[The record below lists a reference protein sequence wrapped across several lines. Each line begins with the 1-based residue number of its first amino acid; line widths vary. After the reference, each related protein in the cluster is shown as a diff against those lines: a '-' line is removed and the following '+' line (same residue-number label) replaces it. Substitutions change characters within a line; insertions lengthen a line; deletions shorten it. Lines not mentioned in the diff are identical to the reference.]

1 MSTNQNPGAR
11 WWKVDFHAHSPKSF
25 DFGAE
30 EGQRASVSTSL
41 EDWVLAY
48 MAAEVDAIVLS
59 DHNTHDGI
67 DATREVI
74 ESIRINDQ
82 QHFRDLA
89 VFAGV
94 ELTVDG
100 GYHLLAAF
108 DTVTTGELVNG
119 LIYNCQYPGERGESN
134 ATSPCSF
141 EQVVRLI
148 TDMGGLAI
156 PAHVDGPKG
165 LFSHDGR
172 SQAAI
177 INSGLVAA
185 AEAVTSD
192 GAEDVRK
199 LGWTPILGSDAHH
212 LDDAG
217 APDKQAAKF
226 PGSHFT
232 WVKMETPNLAGL
244 RLALSDGPDSA
255 VRSVDAVGNPNDVR
269 HNAIERIVVRNNGH
283 EIAHDFSP
291 WMNAI
296 IGGRGVG
303 KSTMMELLRL
313 ALGRFDDLPSALK
326 EDLSWF
332 SPEKPSADESRFWTE
347 STEIEVF
354 FRKSSKLYR
363 LLWRG
368 SSPQRSSIEVN
379 DAGQWISQDGE
390 VHERFRVLLNSQKEI
405 YETAKEPQ
413 HLLRLIDAQ
422 PQVGYSSW
430 REKFEHLC
438 ATYRSQMSAIAEL
451 EENIG
456 REGRLRGDLA
466 DLKAELDLMTE
477 LRNSSAVRELD
488 ALSRAEDQ
496 RIQRDVEVR
505 SFVETVD
512 LALVKFDAEALSI
525 DAPTSENAQNTDAAA
540 DERTVPEAVSI
551 DDLDPEFDDSWQAE
565 AEWDRGVITASQAIA
580 SAIADLKEAEQL
592 WIDHKADSPRRARIA
607 ELEETVAKLL
617 PEGDV
622 TEGIAGEKP
631 DQKYSR
637 LTTRQHEIE
646 RSLQEIDG
654 LKPILVANREVAAS
668 TLEVIAQHR
677 AGLTDARA
685 SFVDSLNGDGLRLKV
700 AAQASDSLQ
709 EDLRR
714 LTNKP
719 SSFDPV
725 FGPEG
730 MVSVVKVHKFNPKYV
745 TALDDLKALL
755 KEMRQMGKGA
765 PRLAANDLSFDAR
778 FFQHLDT
785 LDQAQFEVD
794 VDLWFPEDELSVSH
808 KPEGETKFRDLG
820 QGSPGQKTAALLTL
834 VLQIGDDPLL
844 LDQPED
850 DLDNK
855 LIYDLVVKA
864 LKRIKSKRQVIVVTH
879 NANVV
884 VNADAELVFTMEHS
898 ALPTAASVGSM
909 QQDDVRNSICLIM
922 EGGATAFEAR
932 YKRLVA

>member
-48 MAAEVDAIVLS
+48 MAAEVDAIVIT

-67 DATREVI
+67 DATREII
-74 ESIRINDQ
+74 ESIRTNDQ
-82 QHFRDLA
+82 QHFRDLE

-108 DTVTTGELVNG
+108 DTVTAGEVVNG
-119 LIYNCQYPGERGESN
+119 LIHNCQYPGERGESN

-148 TDMGGLAI
+148 TDLGGLAI

-177 INSGLVAA
+177 ANSGLVAA

-192 GAEDVRK
+192 GAEAVRK

-217 APDKQAAKF
+217 APDKLAAKF

-255 VRSVDAVGNPNDVR
+255 IRSVDADVNPNDVR
-269 HNAIERIVVRNNGH
+269 HSAIERIVVRNNGH

-313 ALGRFDDLPSALK
+313 ALGRFDDLPPALR

-332 SPEKPSADESRFWTE
+332 SPERPSADEPRFWTE
-347 STEIEVF
+347 STEIEVY

-368 SSPQRSSIEVN
+368 SSPQKSSIEVN
-379 DAGQWISQDGE
+379 DEGSWSSQDGE

-456 REGRLRGDLA
+456 REGRLRGNLA

-477 LRNSSAVRELD
+477 LRNSPAVRELD
-488 ALSRAEDQ
+488 VLSRAEDQ
-496 RIQRDVEVR
+496 RSQRDVEVR

-512 LALVKFDAEALSI
+512 LALEKIDVEALSV
-525 DAPTSENAQNTDAAA
+525 DAPTSENAQDADADA
-540 DERTVPEAVSI
+540 DERILLEAAEIGVHEAV
-551 DDLDPEFDDSWQAE
+551 FDDSWQAE
-565 AEWDRGVITASQAIA
+565 ADWDRAVITASRAIA
-580 SAIADLKEAEQL
+580 SAIAELKEADQL
-592 WIDHKADSPRRARIA
+592 WRSHEADSPRRARIA

-617 PEGDV
+617 PEGDP

-646 RSLQEIDG
+646 RSLHEIDG
-654 LKPILVANREVAAS
+654 LKPVLVANREVAAL
-668 TLEVIAQHR
+668 TLEEIAQHR
-677 AGLTDARA
+677 SGLTDARA
-685 SFVDSLNGDGLRLKV
+685 SFVASLNGDGLRLKV

-714 LTNKP
+714 LTKKP
-719 SSFDPV
+719 SSFDQV

-730 MVSVVKVHKFNPKYV
+730 MASVVKVHKFNPRYV
-745 TALDDLKALL
+745 TALDDLKMLL

-765 PRLAANDLSFDAR
+765 PRLAANSLAFDAR

-808 KPEGETKFRDLG
+808 KPEGETNFRDLG

-855 LIYDLVVKA
+855 LIYDLVVKT

-909 QQDDVRNSICLIM
+909 QQDDVRSSICLIM
-922 EGGATAFEAR
+922 EGGTTAFEAR
-932 YKRLVA
+932 YKRLLA